1 MSTKPRLLI
10 IDKTQFGYLTD
21 SHKWCEYL
29 RDEYHITYLC
39 YDFGRKKMPIDGVE
53 VKYLTLGKIRALR
66 FFRWFIFCLWH
77 IMLHKGV
84 TIVIYQKKCDI
95 WKRIMPHKKMIMDI
109 RTLSVD
115 SSLNART
122 RYDND
127 VRNSAKYFDAIT
139 IISDGLS
146 QKLGDVG
153 KPKFILPLGSDVI
166 SHEPKTFDS
175 LRLLYVGTFTNRDLH
190 KTLEGLRIWIN
201 SNPNCKISYDIIG
214 DGNGTELDEL
224 MTYSRQ
230 LCLDQYVTFHG
241 RLPHDE
247 LKRFFD
253 KCNIGVS
260 FVPITDY
267 FQYQPPTKTYEY
279 ILSGLY
285 TIATST
291 YAQSEIIT
299 SENGILVSDT
309 AVEFANALT
318 KVNNCRAAL
327 EQINIRATIS
337 ECQWRDIVNL
347 RLRPILRNNL

>member
-1 MSTKPRLLI
+1 MQNSLLI

-84 TIVIYQKKCDI
+84 TIVIYHKKCDI
-95 WKRIMPHKKMIMDI
+95 WKRIMPHKKMIVDI

-139 IISDGLS
+139 IISAGLS

-166 SHEPKTFDS
+166 SHEPKTLDS

-201 SNPNCKISYDIIG
+201 SHPNCKISYDIIG

-285 TIATST
+285 TIATNTKSN
-291 YAQSEIIT
+291 YEIINHENGLLINDT
-299 SENGILVSDT
+299 SED
-309 AVEFANALT
+309 FANALSYT
-318 KVNNCRAAL
+318 
-327 EQINIRATIS
+327 EQHLTQISDIKIRNSLQESTWDTLVKRCFI
-337 ECQWRDIVNL
+337 
-347 RLRPILRNNL
+347 PIIKRFI